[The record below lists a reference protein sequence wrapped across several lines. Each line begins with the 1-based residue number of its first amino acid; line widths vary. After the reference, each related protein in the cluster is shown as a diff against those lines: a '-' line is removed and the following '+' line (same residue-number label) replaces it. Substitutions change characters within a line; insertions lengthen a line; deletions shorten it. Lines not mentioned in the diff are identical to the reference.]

1 MGVYGS
7 KPDKRKSSYSGHVNN
22 INFDVSSM
30 QGWRRSM
37 EDRFAIE
44 LNIIPSVHFFA
55 IFDGLGGA
63 ELAEFCKEVMPREL
77 KSNEDFKKHNW
88 EKAFE
93 DTFNKLDN
101 MLRRPEGK
109 DLIER
114 IHGGP
119 ANPRLSGTSAEV
131 CLITPNEIVLAEV
144 GNSKVVL
151 VTKDKKTQVLSVDNS
166 VQDKKE
172 RDRIRA
178 AGGWISEG
186 RVNDSL
192 TITRSIGLLDYKMND
207 KLDWKNQIITALP
220 IVKKVPIQD
229 DFEFL
234 ILATDGTFDLIT
246 EAQVADEIRAGMA
259 KGRELKGI
267 IDELLD
273 RMIAKDTTSGDG
285 CDNMTLM
292 VLVFTDQMFRKP
304 EVKVEEPG
312 PVSSSPSPS
321 PEPIEKKKTDF
332 YGAINDDL

>member
-7 KPDKRKSSYSGHVNN
+7 KPDKRKSSYSGHVSN

-55 IFDGLGGA
+55 IFDGLGGP
-63 ELAEFCKEVMPREL
+63 ELAEFCKEVLPREL
-77 KSNEDFKKHNW
+77 KLNEDFKNHNW

-101 MLRRPEGK
+101 MLRRPEGRELMDK
-109 DLIER
+109 

-119 ANPRLSGTSAEV
+119 SNPRLSGTSAEV
-131 CLITPNEIVLAEV
+131 CLITPNEIILAEV

-151 VTKDKKTQVLSVDNS
+151 VTKDKKCQLLSVDHT

-192 TITRSIGLLDYKMND
+192 IITRSIGLLDYKMND
-207 KLDWKNQIITALP
+207 KLDWKNQIITSQP
-220 IVKKVPIQD
+220 TIKKVLIQD

-246 EAQVADEIRAGMA
+246 ETQVADEIRAA
-259 KGRELKGI
+259 LVKGRELKGI
-267 IDELLD
+267 IDDLLD
-273 RMIAKDTTSGDG
+273 RMIAKDTASGDG

-292 VLVFTDQMFRKP
+292 VLVFVDQAYQRP
-304 EVKVEEPG
+304 EIKIEELAPI
-312 PVSSSPSPS
+312 SPSDKTPDT
-321 PEPIEKKKTDF
+321 IEKKTTDF
-332 YGAINDDL
+332 YGPINDDL